1 MGKKKEKMES
11 QITWGGIGEE
21 EEEAIVLVHQ
31 TKPGDVEA
39 VSPVIIVDLSH
50 NRSREREIHN
60 DDEERRRNL
69 KRSKPAVSY

>member
-1 MGKKKEKMES
+1 MES

-39 VSPVIIVDLSH
+39 VSPVIIVVDLSH
-50 NRSREREIHN
+50 NRSWERFSQRWNETKFETKQTGGFLFN
-60 DDEERRRNL
+60 
-69 KRSKPAVSY
+69 